1 MQPGSPDITIIRRV
15 GGDLEI
21 EECESMSA
29 LSRVQYKLFCTA
41 CRINKDHTSLMTG
54 ERGSLKSFR
63 PQYVAHSIII
73 IFNK

>member
-1 MQPGSPDITIIRRV
+1 M
-15 GGDLEI
+15 
-21 EECESMSA
+21 CA